1 MLRNIVK
8 LNVFLPK
15 KLSCQSSVRFF
26 SGDSDSHDDFKP
38 KVKSVVAEGL
48 SDVMKLVAKQTT
60 ENPVMLYMKGTP
72 NSPQCG
78 FSGKVVGILNAVGVE
93 FSSVNILQYPA
104 IREAV
109 KQYSDWPT
117 LPQLYIAGEFVGGC
131 DIVSEM
137 YKSGEL
143 KTLLTE
149 KKLLSK

>member
-8 LNVFLPK
+8 LNVVIPRK
-15 KLSCQSSVRFF
+15 SPCQFRFF
-26 SGDSDSHDDFKP
+26 SGDSHDDFKP
-38 KVKSVVAEGL
+38 KAKSVVAEGL
-48 SDVMKLVAKQTT
+48 GDVMKLIAKQTS

-131 DIVSEM
+131 DIVTEM
-137 YKSGEL
+137 YKNGEL